1 MYRLGLDIGGTK
13 IAAAVYSPAGV
24 QVYYQRYE
32 TEKQSYNAF
41 IVQIKQI
48 VACAANQIPER
59 FSIGIG
65 LPGAICPNS
74 DKIKNS
80 NILILNGNA
89 LKEDLS
95 RELGQPVWLAN
106 DADCFAL
113 SEAING
119 AGQDFHSCFGAILG
133 TGCGGGVVYNK
144 HLVKGPNNVA
154 GEWGHN
160 PLADYHPVTDGTPEP
175 CYCGRNV
182 CNESFLSGTG
192 FAKGYNQKHQTA
204 LSSKDIMDL
213 ANHDQSAQAHYEL
226 YLDQLARALAQVI
239 NFFDPAVIVLGG
251 GMSNQQSLY
260 DDLPSRLGQYVFGGV
275 CNTPIRQA
283 KLGDDS
289 GVLGAA
295 LLPV

>member
-24 QVYYQRYE
+24 QVYYQRYQ
-32 TEKQSYNAF
+32 TEKQSYPAF
-41 IVQIKQI
+41 IEQIKQV
-48 VACAANQIPER
+48 VANAATQIPEQ

-65 LPGAICPNS
+65 LPGAVCPNTGN
-74 DKIKNS
+74 IKNS
-80 NILILNGNA
+80 NILIINDQPLQQ
-89 LKEDLS
+89 DLA
-95 RELGQPVWLAN
+95 REIGQSIWLAN

-113 SEAING
+113 SEAVHG
-119 AGQDFHSCFGAILG
+119 AGEDYHSCFGAILG
-133 TGCGGGVVYNK
+133 TGCGGGVVYQK
-144 HLVKGPNNVA
+144 QLIKGPNNVA

-160 PLADYHPVTDGTPEP
+160 PLADYHPITDGTPDT
-175 CYCGRNV
+175 CYCGRAV

-192 FAKGYNQKHQTA
+192 FAKGYNQKHHST
-204 LSSKDIMDL
+204 LSSKEIMD
-213 ANHDQSAQAHYEL
+213 NISHDPAAKAHYEL

-251 GMSNQQSLY
+251 GMSNQPSLY
-260 DDLPSRLGQYVFGGV
+260 DDLPQRLSQYVFGGV
-275 CNTPIRQA
+275 CNTPVRQA

-295 LLPV
+295 LLPA